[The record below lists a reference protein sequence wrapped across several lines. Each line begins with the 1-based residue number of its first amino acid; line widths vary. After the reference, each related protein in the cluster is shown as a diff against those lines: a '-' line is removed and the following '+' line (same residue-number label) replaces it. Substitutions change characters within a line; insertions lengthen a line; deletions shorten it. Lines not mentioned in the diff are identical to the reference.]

1 MKRRIYYFSGT
12 GNSMRAARVI
22 AGRLGDVEIVSM
34 RVDPNEY
41 SAKDSDM
48 IGFIYPVYHWTMPAP
63 AVSFVENLE
72 INPEAY
78 VFAIA
83 MPSFICGMACE
94 KLAEI
99 LSRKGIRLNYGN
111 IVYSVANYVIVYPP
125 FPSAR
130 LRVPKTEKKL
140 AKIADDIFNKKEKD
154 YPRASGFIKR
164 RSKRVMMPYLE
175 LQKYADNPFT
185 ISENCISCGL
195 CSRVCPCHNIV
206 LQSGK
211 PTFQHHC
218 ACKFYCLRIQ

>member
-1 MKRRIYYFSGT
+1 
-12 GNSMRAARVI
+12 MRAARVI

-111 IVYSVANYVIVYPP
+111 IVYKLCYRISSFSFRKAQSPEDGE
-125 FPSAR
+125 
-130 LRVPKTEKKL
+130 KT
-140 AKIADDIFNKKEKD
+140 
-154 YPRASGFIKR
+154 
-164 RSKRVMMPYLE
+164 
-175 LQKYADNPFT
+175 
-185 ISENCISCGL
+185 
-195 CSRVCPCHNIV
+195 
-206 LQSGK
+206 GK
-211 PTFQHHC
+211 NS
-218 ACKFYCLRIQ
+218 